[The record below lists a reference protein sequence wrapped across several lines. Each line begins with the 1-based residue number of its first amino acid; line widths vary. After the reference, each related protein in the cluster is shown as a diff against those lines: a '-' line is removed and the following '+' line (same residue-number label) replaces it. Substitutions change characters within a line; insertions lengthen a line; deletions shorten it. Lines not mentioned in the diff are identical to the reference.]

1 MSDLFSSPH
10 HYSEHIQIEPRPC
23 ALSNVPNGKTHAH
36 QGYREHRPQLGIST
50 ITATLRTASGA
61 NKHNK
66 HSNNPLNPSLTNQAI
81 NQIYNRFRARIVLL
95 FRIGMQLSVSV
106 FLQRGRLHSDG
117 PWGMIQGSWQIIH
130 G

>member
-10 HYSEHIQIEPRPC
+10 HWHYSEHIQIEPRPY

-36 QGYREHRPQLGIST
+36 QEYREHGPQLGIST

-66 HSNNPLNPSLTNQAI
+66 HSNNPLNPSPTNQAII

-95 FRIGMQLSVSV
+95 FR
-106 FLQRGRLHSDG
+106 DG
-117 PWGMIQGSWQIIH
+117 
-130 G
+130 